1 MNGRARIVVAA
12 LSISGAGLVGI
23 ALHEGYTDEAV
34 IPIPGDRPTYG
45 FGSTTRPDGAPVR
58 MGDTIT
64 PPVALRKSLSDIE
77 IKFETPLRQCIKVP
91 LHQHEWDFAV
101 SMSYNVGAS
110 GFCNSTIVKR
120 WNAGDYAGGCEAVM
134 MWKYAAGKD
143 CSIRANNCYG
153 LIIRREKERRQC
165 LGLGE

>member
-64 PPVALRKSLSDIE
+64 PPAALRKSLSDIE

-134 MWKYAAGKD
+134 MWKYASGKD